1 MSLWDHWRFK
11 YTEVQSQQ
19 MAFTQSPSLSIN
31 PKILNNSFSF
41 TVGYMTNGKRTWW
54 LDGNMA
60 KWPQAYM
67 IIWLYGQKALLPEA
81 RFEKFDRTMVSFEWL
96 WGCGRGYLIQREE
109 NIDGCALLM
118 HHACFKYHLS
128 RKHFSKSITKSTR
141 FKRWSAWCYL
151 VPEPKKRN

>member
-1 MSLWDHWRFK
+1 MLLGTPSVFCVWLPPILSIQACPSLIESLLLTEWYRGLLPILCFFRFSSSFGFSRIDSLFLRTRKNTKNWSLK

-41 TVGYMTNGKRTWW
+41 TVGYMTNGKMTWW

-81 RFEKFDRTMVSFEWL
+81 RF
-96 WGCGRGYLIQREE
+96 
-109 NIDGCALLM
+109 
-118 HHACFKYHLS
+118 
-128 RKHFSKSITKSTR
+128 
-141 FKRWSAWCYL
+141 
-151 VPEPKKRN
+151 